1 MCPSTVTYARREFR
15 RRSILDEI
23 AHKELFQRALT
34 FLQTGDVES
43 AETGGVDLLQ
53 QYPEDANFLCL
64 SARALVQL
72 GRFPEANARIERALS
87 INPDFAIAHEVRGE
101 FFFAKGEMSAAVE
114 EFQHA
119 LTLNPQREHTRM
131 KLAQALLYTGQ
142 VDEAEDVETEI
153 REASQDNQDIAKAA
167 DEEIISEKSGQ
178 DAKYLSK
185 SRQKRPTDSAAKLFE
200 NIEDDDLDEEFEFDE
215 KRLRGE
221 DYGDNDV
228 VSVSYTHL
236 TLPTSDLV

>member
-43 AETGGVDLLQ
+43 AETVCVDLLQ

-72 GRFPEANARIERALS
+72 GRFPEASARIERALS

-114 EFQHA
+114 EVSTCTDTQSTARTHS
-119 LTLNPQREHTRM
+119 
-131 KLAQALLYTGQ
+131 Y
-142 VDEAEDVETEI
+142 EA
-153 REASQDNQDIAKAA
+153 RSGAA
-167 DEEIISEKSGQ
+167 I
-178 DAKYLSK
+178 
-185 SRQKRPTDSAAKLFE
+185 
-200 NIEDDDLDEEFEFDE
+200 
-215 KRLRGE
+215 
-221 DYGDNDV
+221 YG
-228 VSVSYTHL
+228 
-236 TLPTSDLV
+236 PGG